1 MPDPCSPG
9 LPPPRSSEVSIP
21 ISTASSLR
29 TSNGCNWLLQK
40 FILRKESGGSRGG
53 SLGEWEAAAVMR
65 FWKLRCHPRGWQGEG
80 RLASPCARSRR
91 RTKRRL
97 KTSLAECGCHTTV
110 ANTQQ
115 RSRHSRHL
123 SLPSPRRLWATFTAL
138 PPPALSTAGGPLPRR
153 HPGAGF
159 CSAGG
164 ETEAEG
170 QGSQGPRAPGLLLQR
185 LCHRLGPLCRAVTPS
200 GASASGR
207 PPTPPPRLPTLCP
220 AGPAHAPGS
229 L

>member
-53 SLGEWEAAAVMR
+53 SLGEREAAAVMR

-80 RLASPCARSRR
+80 RLASPCARSRL
-91 RTKRRL
+91 RTKRL

-110 ANTQQ
+110 ADTRQ
-115 RSRHSRHL
+115 RSRD
-123 SLPSPRRLWATFTAL
+123 SPPPFTAVV
-138 PPPALSTAGGPLPRR
+138 ATATAGHDRGPAPTPRSAQLEAPCPADT
-153 HPGAGF
+153 PGGGF
-159 CSAGG
+159 CSAGRG
-164 ETEAEG
+164 N
-170 QGSQGPRAPGLLLQR
+170 
-185 LCHRLGPLCRAVTPS
+185 
-200 GASASGR
+200 
-207 PPTPPPRLPTLCP
+207 
-220 AGPAHAPGS
+220 
-229 L
+229 

>member
-1 MPDPCSPG
+1 MAATEIHPSKGERGQQRREPRRMGGGRSNEI
-9 LPPPRSSEVSIP
+9 LEASVPPPRLAGRGEAGEPVR
-21 ISTASSLR
+21 SLAPA
-29 TSNGCNWLLQK
+29 N
-40 FILRKESGGSRGG
+40 
-53 SLGEWEAAAVMR
+53 
-65 FWKLRCHPRGWQGEG
+65 
-80 RLASPCARSRR
+80 
-91 RTKRRL
+91 
-97 KTSLAECGCHTTV
+97 KTPFENNLAECGCHTTV

-220 AGPAHAPGS
+220 AGPAHAPSS